1 MKKLLQVK
9 QKMYLLKINLKK
21 LQTFFLSVFICQSYF
36 NNDGARLYLIFQL
49 INKTVTIFFGLP
61 DIISEC
67 ESKKLSNEKFTSP
80 STSNKSLSPLVKMKN
95 SRIKLEFKR
104 SCLKQDKAPFTP
116 NNVVSLY
123 IVYEL
128 NIESQDLKTEF
139 TLEYCLFKSV
149 KLTKNANPNIY
160 SYSGYRIKFDSR
172 LIFSI
177 LNFDWGK
184 YVVIY
189 EVNIRSNGHVNNKI
203 KNTFNSW

>member
-21 LQTFFLSVFICQSYF
+21 LQTFFLSVFICKSYF
-36 NNDGARLYLIFQL
+36 NNHGARLYLIFQL
-49 INKTVTIFFGLP
+49 INKTITIFLGLP
-61 DIISEC
+61 DIISEW
-67 ESKKLSNEKFTSP
+67 ESNKLSNEKFTSP

-95 SRIKLEFKR
+95 CRIKLEFKR
-104 SCLKQDKAPFTP
+104 SCLKQDKAPFTL

-128 NIESQDLKTEF
+128 NIWSQDLKAEF
-139 TLEYCLFKSV
+139 TLKYCLLKAL

-160 SYSGYRIKFDSR
+160 FYSEYRIEFDSR

-177 LNFDWGK
+177 LNFNWGK
-184 YVVIY
+184 NVDIF
-189 EVNIRSNGHVNNKI
+189 EVDMS
-203 KNTFNSW
+203 